1 MKWIQIKESERRIPP
16 EQKLKLEQEK
26 LSVWQMFEAAT
37 NMMPVSDDETI
48 DVDSSCDDDMLD
60 DNSIY

>member
-1 MKWIQIKESERRIPP
+1 
-16 EQKLKLEQEK
+16 
-26 LSVWQMFEAAT
+26 MFEAAT

-60 DNSIY
+60 DNSI